1 MPSARLW
8 LPYYATALLLMTT
21 VVHAQEPVPPLVEA
35 ERFEVPSTDE
45 PAIVPP
51 TTPPGIEKIQG
62 DIADI
67 KLDIQLLQE
76 TLNLIVNRMMADLE
90 QENAQL
96 RAEVQRLQ
104 EGGASNANDVG
115 SAFVPRP
122 GASLIEDAAAEEPAA
137 LPMPE
142 VMEPEAFRWDVISEW
157 GRDPDTAASLGADVS
172 SLKGMVLV
180 VPPNSLRE
188 DVEKLARELRSQHA
202 AYDNINIEIY
212 DSQEAG
218 RSYAERQVANPDHRV
233 ASISKHKASGR
244 DTILYLHGDKAE
256 PVPIAP

>member
-1 MPSARLW
+1 MPSSRLW
-8 LPYYATALLLMTT
+8 TRLCAGGMLFMAAAG
-21 VVHAQEPVPPLVEA
+21 HAQEPVPPLVEA
-35 ERFEVPSTDE
+35 ERFEVPPTEESAVA
-45 PAIVPP
+45 PLAAVP
-51 TTPPGIEKIQG
+51 GMEEIQG

-104 EGGASNANDVG
+104 AGGAPDASG
-115 SAFVPRP
+115 SGGGYVPRP
-122 GASLIEDAAAEEPAA
+122 ATSLFDDGSAEDADT
-137 LPMPE
+137 LPKPE
-142 VMEPEAFRWDVISEW
+142 LMEPEAFSWEVISEW
-157 GRDPDTAASLGADVS
+157 GRDPETAARLGADVS

-202 AYDNINIEIY
+202 DFDNINIEIY
-212 DSQEAG
+212 DSVDAG
-218 RSYAERQVANPDHRV
+218 RSYVERQVADPTHRV

-244 DTILYLHGDKAE
+244 DTILYLRGEKAE
-256 PVPIAP
+256 PVAISP